1 MKKTLNILSTVDL
14 SVLALWLIAFIV
26 ARLTAE
32 TSAADPISAAF
43 VIIYAVAIIT
53 VLVFTVASVILLIKK
68 KEFSLPLLIFT
79 YVMNFAWIAVLIALI
94 QHIIDM
100 SSTLF

>member
-1 MKKTLNILSTVDL
+1 MKKFLNILAIADL
-14 SVLALWLIAFIV
+14 SVLALWLISFIV

-32 TSAADPISAAF
+32 TSAADPVAAAF

-53 VLVFTVASVILLIKK
+53 VSVFTVASVILLVKK

-79 YVMNFAWIAVLIALI
+79 YVMNFAWVAVFVALI

-100 SSTLF
+100 GSTLF